1 MFNLYEVGRDWYE
14 EGTLISSHKTKELAE
29 KRINREAKKRV
40 KTLHY
45 IRANI
50 DEENKMVIYDYGLWN
65 RFLVIREVED
75 ETDSEK
81 RNSKNSRETKEN

>member
-29 KRINREAKKRV
+29 KRMSREAKKRV
-40 KTLHY
+40 KTLNY
-45 IRANI
+45 VRANI
-50 DEENKMVIYDYGLWN
+50 DDENKMVIYDYGLWN

-75 ETDSEK
+75 DERTIRVYHTRAGSG
-81 RNSKNSRETKEN
+81 EN

>member
-29 KRINREAKKRV
+29 KRMNREAKKRV
-40 KTLHY
+40 KTLNY

-50 DEENKMVIYDYGLWN
+50 DEENKMIIYDYGLWN

-75 ETDSEK
+75 EERTIRVYHTRAGSG
-81 RNSKNSRETKEN
+81 EN

>member
-29 KRINREAKKRV
+29 KRMNREAKKRV
-40 KTLHY
+40 KTLAY

-50 DEENKMVIYDYGLWN
+50 DEEHKMVIYDYGLWN
-65 RFLVIREVED
+65 KFLVIREVKD
-75 ETDSEK
+75 EK
-81 RNSKNSRETKEN
+81 

>member
-1 MFNLYEVGRDWYE
+1 M
-14 EGTLISSHKTKELAE
+14 
-29 KRINREAKKRV
+29 NREAKKRV

-50 DEENKMVIYDYGLWN
+50 DEENKTTIYDYGLWN